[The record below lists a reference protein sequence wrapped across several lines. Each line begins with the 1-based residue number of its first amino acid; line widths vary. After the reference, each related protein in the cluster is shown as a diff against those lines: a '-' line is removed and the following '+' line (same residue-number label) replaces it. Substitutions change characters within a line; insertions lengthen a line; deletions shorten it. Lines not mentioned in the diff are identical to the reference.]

1 MIGNL
6 PMVSSTAG
14 IIQLIGY
21 DPAVGYIMLNSQ
33 GLNRKTIAGLLS
45 SMERPDLLP
54 GKETDAIIKREV
66 SF

>member
-21 DPAVGYIMLNSQ
+21 DPAVGYHVKFSRAQPQ
-33 GLNRKTIAGLLS
+33 GYSWPIIFNGETGS
-45 SMERPDLLP
+45 LP